1 MREARMILW
10 QREPT
15 LSEMLSDPLIAL
27 VMRADGVDPD
37 ALRPELCA
45 VARGLQSARGAAVTA
60 ECLCG

>member
-1 MREARMILW
+1 MILW

-15 LSEMLSDPLIAL
+15 LNEMLSDPLIKI

-45 VARGLQSARGAAVTA
+45 VARDLSQRRGARVAS

>member
-1 MREARMILW
+1 MILW

-27 VMRADGVDPD
+27 LMRADGVDPD

-45 VARGLQSARGAAVTA
+45 LARDLKRTRGAAVTA
-60 ECLCG
+60 ECACG